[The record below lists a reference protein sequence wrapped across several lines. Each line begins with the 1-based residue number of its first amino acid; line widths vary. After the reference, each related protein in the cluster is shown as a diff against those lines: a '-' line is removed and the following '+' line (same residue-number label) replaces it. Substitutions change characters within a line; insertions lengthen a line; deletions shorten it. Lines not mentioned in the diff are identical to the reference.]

1 MKVIS
6 DEFFKEFDK
15 KKKNKNLHKV
25 SLGVVFRNKIVSKTT
40 CYYKL
45 IFYLLSWLV

>member
-1 MKVIS
+1 MKVIG

-15 KKKNKNLHKV
+15 KKNENLHKV